1 MSLTAVYQN
10 ELRKTRDAVGNA
22 LRQHWQALPDYRD
35 AQVDG
40 FVKRVVPIVEAGQ
53 RRAVAMT
60 DAYMANVLGVRPIGL
75 KATDLV
81 GPFARNGV
89 DPMIVYAR
97 PFTTVW
103 TSIAKIGF
111 DAAVAKGL
119 SRLMSTGDM
128 DVALAARNASMAFG
142 QASDR
147 VAGFQRVADPS
158 CCDFCQS
165 LDGVKVASNSAAPLH
180 NRCGCTVEPIEVGS
194 PKATDFQS
202 FSPGSV
208 FGDVVIEEHG
218 ELGPVITNK
227 HDSFTSESELPK
239 DYKRML
245 AKSEQEFGQS
255 S

>member
-1 MSLTAVYQN
+1 MSLTAVYQA
-10 ELRKTRDAVGNA
+10 ELKRTRDAVANA
-22 LRQHWQALPDYRD
+22 LRLHWHALPDYRD
-35 AQVDG
+35 AQVQN
-40 FVKRVVPIVEAGQ
+40 FTERVVPIVEAGQ

-60 DAYMANVLGVRPIGL
+60 DAYMSNVLGVRPVGL
-75 KATDLV
+75 QATDLV
-81 GPFARNGV
+81 GPGARRGI
-89 DPMIVYAR
+89 DPHVVYAR

-103 TSIAKIGF
+103 TSIATIGF

-128 DVALAARNASMAFG
+128 DVALSARNASMAYA
-142 QASDR
+142 QQSDR
-147 VAGFQRVADPS
+147 VAGFMRVADPG

-165 LDGVKVASNSAAPLH
+165 INGVKVASESAAPLH

-194 PKATDFQS
+194 PAAYGFQT

-208 FGDVVIEEHG
+208 FGDSLIEEHG

-227 HDSFTSESELPK
+227 HNQFTGESQLPA

-245 AKSEQEFGQS
+245 ATAEQVSGA
-255 S
+255 